1 MRRLHLPVCALA
13 AALALGLAP
22 AAARATAFVVTTIS
36 SDPGP
41 STGQGMCLSGG
52 ACSLRQAINAANTTI
67 DLGGGQNSIILPAGT
82 LARDGTL
89 GVPTVTAPV
98 TIAGQGARLTT
109 ISGSGDPS
117 PSGGLNIDFGA
128 TAAVTLRDLT
138 ISGGVAAVDGGGVRA
153 HKVDL
158 SLERVIVRGNLARAG
173 ASVTARGGGIA
184 IASGS
189 LTVDDSEISA
199 NRVTGVLHSN
209 ASAGAI
215 GGGVDVSSSFATI
228 RNTTVAG
235 NTVDAGTGSG
245 QGGGIS
251 LLGGG
256 VTLDG
261 ATVADNTVIGGPN
274 AIGGNIGAVANAVSA
289 KTTLI
294 ARGTAP
300 LGENCFAAT
309 VSHGGNVEDR
319 GQCGFS
325 GATDRDQVDPQLG
338 GLQDNGGP
346 TDTMAIP
353 VTSPAFDLAGDCGL
367 PADQRGVPRPQS
379 IGCDSGAFEATDT
392 GPPRPGPGTPP
403 TLPASSPSPPRVS
416 GAAQSH
422 STWREGRKVAR
433 FSSKRKPRPPV
444 GTRFSFALDVPAR
457 VSFAF
462 TQTLPGRRVG
472 GRCVARSRKNRRKP
486 ACRRIAT
493 RGALSFAGHA
503 GSNAVAFYGR
513 LSRSKSLKPGRYT
526 LVIVATKAGLRSSPR
541 TLRFK
546 IVP

>member
-1 MRRLHLPVCALA
+1 MRRVHLPACALA
-13 AALALGLAP
+13 AALALGLLP

-36 SDPGP
+36 TDPGP
-41 STGQGMCLSGG
+41 MTGQGACLSGG
-52 ACSLRQAINAANTTI
+52 ACSLRQAINAANTTADI
-67 DLGGGQNSIILPAGT
+67 SGAQNSISLPAGT
-82 LARDGTL
+82 LARNGTL
-89 GVPTVTAPV
+89 GVPTITAPV

-117 PSGGLNIDFGA
+117 PSGGLNIDFA
-128 TAAVTLRDLT
+128 ARAAVTLRDLT
-138 ISGGVAAVDGGGVRA
+138 ISGGVATIDGGGVRA

-158 SLERVIVRGNLARAG
+158 SLERVIVRGNLARADVS
-173 ASVTARGGGIA
+173 ATARGGGIA

-199 NRVTGVLHSN
+199 NRVTGVLHAN
-209 ASAGAI
+209 GAAGGL
-215 GGGVDVSSSFATI
+215 GGGVDLTLSLATV

-235 NTVDAGTGSG
+235 NTVDAGTGSAD
-245 QGGGIS
+245 GGGIN

-261 ATVADNTVIGGPN
+261 ATVADNTVIGDTT
-274 AIGGNIGAVANAVSA
+274 AAGGNIAAAANAVTA

-300 LGENCFAAT
+300 VGENCSAAA
-309 VSHGGNVEDR
+309 VSQGGNVEDR

-325 GATDRDQVDPQLG
+325 GATDRGPVDPQLG

-353 VTSPAFDLAGDCGL
+353 ATSPAFDLAGGCAL

-379 IGCDSGAFEATDT
+379 IGCDSGAFEATDFGAPAT
-392 GPPRPGPGTPP
+392 GPGTPP
-403 TLPASSPSPPRVS
+403 TVPASSAPPRLS
-416 GAAQSH
+416 RAAQSH
-422 STWREGRKVAR
+422 STWREGKKVAS
-433 FSSKRKPRPPV
+433 FSSKRKSRPPV
-444 GTRFSFALDVPAR
+444 GTTFSFALDVPAR

-462 TQTLPGRRVG
+462 TQKLPGRRVA

-486 ACRRIAT
+486 ACTRVAT
-493 RGALSFAGHA
+493 KGALSFAGHA
-503 GSNAVAFYGR
+503 ARNAISFSGR
-513 LSRSKSLKPGRYT
+513 LSRSKRLKPGRYT
-526 LVIVATKAGLRSSPR
+526 LVIVASKAGLRSSPR
-541 TLRFK
+541 SLRFK
-546 IVP
+546 IVR